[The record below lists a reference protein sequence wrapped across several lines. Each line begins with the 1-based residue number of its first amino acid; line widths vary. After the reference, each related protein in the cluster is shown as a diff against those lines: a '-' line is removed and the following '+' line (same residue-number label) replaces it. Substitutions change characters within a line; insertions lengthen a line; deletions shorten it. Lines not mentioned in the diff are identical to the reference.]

1 MRTIKWNSD
10 LSVGIDEI
18 DEDHQKLI
26 KYLNDLFTACFAGQ
40 GPVVLKDTLQQV
52 QLYTRQHFS
61 HEEDVMRASG
71 FPGLEEHRAQHAELV
86 SELDDLIDEF
96 EAGGDMDLSYKT
108 MQFLE
113 DWLLHHIL
121 IEDKK
126 LGKYIGA
133 IH

>member
-10 LSVGIDEI
+10 LSVGIEEI
-18 DEDHQKLI
+18 DRDHQKLI

-40 GPVVLKDTLQQV
+40 GPAVLKDTLHQV
-52 QLYTRQHFS
+52 QLYTRQHFT
-61 HEEDVMRASG
+61 HEEDVMRANG
-71 FPGLEEHRAQHAELV
+71 YPRLEEHRALHAELV

-96 EAGGDMDLSYKT
+96 EAGGDADLSYKT

-126 LGKYIGA
+126 IGKHAGA
-133 IH
+133 ID